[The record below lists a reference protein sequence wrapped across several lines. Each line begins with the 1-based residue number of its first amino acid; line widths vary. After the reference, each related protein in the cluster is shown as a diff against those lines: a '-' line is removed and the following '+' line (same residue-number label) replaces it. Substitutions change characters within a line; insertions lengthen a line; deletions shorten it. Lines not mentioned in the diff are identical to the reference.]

1 MPLAS
6 LIGNFLPCGG
16 VGLRDRA
23 CFDAMSEH
31 LGDLWTTGRAD
42 LAQPSFLAWSAS
54 PKACLL
60 AGAAQSVVG
69 GGADFGLYSG
79 SQACS
84 VRRDWQRIF
93 PPSTHSGCI
102 GWGPFFPRTGT
113 YNGTSQTVAALMVAA
128 RMKSLASEV
137 FLTTPGSPD
146 EKWQM
151 TQPGTSACF
160 REGQNAAWLETGAQ
174 VTEVRRLAGGPLRGF
189 LFTIWRR
196 VSCCRDW
203 PEAAALQAEIAGLK
217 AACASQVT
225 P

>member
-1 MPLAS
+1 
-6 LIGNFLPCGG
+6 
-16 VGLRDRA
+16 
-23 CFDAMSEH
+23 
-31 LGDLWTTGRAD
+31 
-42 LAQPSFLAWSAS
+42 
-54 PKACLL
+54 
-60 AGAAQSVVG
+60 
-69 GGADFGLYSG
+69 
-79 SQACS
+79 
-84 VRRDWQRIF
+84 
-93 PPSTHSGCI
+93 
-102 GWGPFFPRTGT
+102 
-113 YNGTSQTVAALMVAA
+113 MVAA